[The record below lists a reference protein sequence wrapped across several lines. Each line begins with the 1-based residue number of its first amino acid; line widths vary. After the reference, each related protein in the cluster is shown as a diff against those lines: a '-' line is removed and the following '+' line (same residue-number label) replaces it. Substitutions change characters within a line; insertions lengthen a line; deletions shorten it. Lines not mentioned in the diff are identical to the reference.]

1 MGNEPMDP
9 TVKMVLDG
17 MRQTIGSRHAAAE
30 ILQKVAEAGSWGGFP
45 SDVTCEQLG
54 RALFR
59 IVMNSPEE
67 QAFLELLKGWRAA
80 EHDFLERRAG

>member
-1 MGNEPMDP
+1 MGNPVDP

-17 MRQTIGSRHAAAE
+17 MCQTIGSRHVASE
-30 ILQKVAEAGSWGGFP
+30 ILHKVAEVGSWGGFP

-54 RALFR
+54 RALFM

-67 QAFLELLKGWRAA
+67 QAFLELIKGWRAA
-80 EHDFLERRAG
+80 EHDFLERCAG